1 MTRRAIAAVPAVIA
15 AVAFSAC
22 GSSEEPE
29 AAKISPAAAKAS
41 VERAAHVKLASEPVP
56 AEAREEGMTASFS
69 NTRTIVKDKQAVALF
84 VLDDS
89 DVADEVSERVRES
102 APKSARLISHGQVL
116 VVYAA
121 AGADR
126 AAAVE
131 RAVEAL

>member
-1 MTRRAIAAVPAVIA
+1 MLRAIALAPAVIA
-15 AVAFSAC
+15 AVALAAC

-29 AAKISPAAAKAS
+29 ASKVTPAAAKAS

-56 AEAREEGMTASFS
+56 DEAREQGMTASFS
-69 NTRTIVKDKQAVALF
+69 NTATIVKDKQAVALF
-84 VLDDS
+84 VLADT

-102 APKSARLISHGQVL
+102 APGSARLISHGRVL

-131 RAVEAL
+131 RAVETL

>member
-1 MTRRAIAAVPAVIA
+1 MIRRIAVVPVLAA
-15 AVAFSAC
+15 AVAIGAC
-22 GSSEEPE
+22 GSSEDPE
-29 AAKISPAAAKAS
+29 TSKVTPAAAKAS

-69 NTRTIVKDKQAVALF
+69 NTATVVKDKQAVALF
-84 VLDDS
+84 VLKDA
-89 DVADEVSERVRES
+89 DVASEVSERVRES
-102 APKSARLISHGQVL
+102 APKAARLISHGPVL